1 MATYATLITD
11 DGCPMEAASD
21 AARYHADAVGGKDKM
36 DEGRRLS
43 RTVRSDLAPYCG
55 PRGGIGRV
63 VNLGGNI
70 LEDTC
75 QDGDVEDQLIA
86 GLDARRTAEWLG
98 LEFVGSPSDEQID
111 QVVRAIELRVR
122 EDEEAEIE
130 RDTFVPPPAT
140 IKRRRIVRSDVAP
153 RRQGVIEAGFDLD
166 PPASANEPVLAAAPR
181 PTEDEEIERLRREL
195 WLWRKKPTWQ
205 MPDRRTLLAS
215 DRTMAARQRVH
226 LKPRLARSL
235 RFS

>member
-63 VNLGGNI
+63 VNLGGNV

-75 QDGDVEDQLIA
+75 PDGDAEDRLIA

-98 LEFVGSPSDEQID
+98 LEFVGCPSDEQID
-111 QVVRAIELRVR
+111 LVARAIELRVR

-130 RDTFVPPPAT
+130 RESVAPPAT
-140 IKRRRIVRSDVAP
+140 MKRRRIVRSDIAP

-166 PPASANEPVLAAAPR
+166 TPAPASEPVLAAAPR
-181 PTEDEEIERLRREL
+181 PTEDEEMDRLRREYR
-195 WLWRKKPTWQ
+195 LWRKKPTWLP
-205 MPDRRTLLAS
+205 PDRRTLLAF
-215 DRTMAARQRVH
+215 DRTMAQRHRLQPKPRIARQ
-226 LKPRLARSL
+226 L
-235 RFS
+235 RFN